1 MEGHVVVDRGSI
13 ADVLAVVSH
22 ADVGLVARAD
32 TGDDVIAILAATVA
46 SLRGDDIASALAAPN
61 VDALRKLI
69 PEAAEAVREVLLGVE
84 IADAVAPHARLVDV
98 GLIASG
104 TSTT

>member
-1 MEGHVVVDRGSI
+1 MPLIGPPASVSATRRG
-13 ADVLAVVSH
+13 VSP
-22 ADVGLVARAD
+22 
-32 TGDDVIAILAATVA
+32 TC
-46 SLRGDDIASALAAPN
+46 SPSALAAPN

-84 IADAVAPHARLVDV
+84 IADAVAAHARLVDV